1 MSALTS
7 VRYDPN
13 SQALYDRRRAG
24 GGKRHPQAVIALA
37 RRRVSVLWALIP
49 AADSTKL
56 PRPDSPVQCTKDR
69 QVYFVATSIRA
80 GSSIASGR
88 SSQFTIGE

>member
-13 SQALYDRRRAG
+13 SRAFYDRRRAG
-24 GGKRHPQAVIALA
+24 GKRPPQAVIALA
-37 RRRVSVLWALIP
+37 RRRVNVLWALIRDGRLYE
-49 AADSTKL
+49 AAPPQLTSQA
-56 PRPDSPVQCTKDR
+56 RKDR

-88 SSQFTIGE
+88 SSQFTVGE